1 MKAKNLK
8 IKNTKLPKFCSNCKA
23 KKSDRWHILLLC
35 DSDRMSPR
43 HYLLCESCYP
53 YYDNASSDYK
63 FWIERNM
70 DNYEDCDHYA

>member
-8 IKNTKLPKFCSNCKA
+8 IKNTKLPKFCSNCEA
-23 KKSDRWHILLLC
+23 KKRDRWHILFLC

-43 HYLLCESCYP
+43 HYLLCKSCYP
-53 YYDNASSDYK
+53 YYDNASPDHK